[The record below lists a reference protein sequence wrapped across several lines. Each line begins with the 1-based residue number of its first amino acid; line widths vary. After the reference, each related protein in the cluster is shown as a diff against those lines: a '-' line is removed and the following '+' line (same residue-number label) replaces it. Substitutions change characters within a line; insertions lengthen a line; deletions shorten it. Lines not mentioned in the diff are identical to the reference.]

1 MEITAS
7 QFVRRFGQYQDQAI
21 REPVVVTSHNRVVG
35 VFISADDYDRMRR
48 ASRQVYRADD
58 GGLPA
63 EAEAALA
70 AATYPSEDELKNL
83 GL

>member
-21 REPVVVTSHNRVVG
+21 REPVIVTSHNRVVG
-35 VFISADDYDRMRR
+35 VFISAEDYDRMRR
-48 ASRQVYRADD
+48 ASRQVYRAGD
-58 GGLPA
+58 LPA
-63 EAEAALA
+63 EAQEALA
-70 AATYPSEDELKNL
+70 AATYPSEDELQAL